1 MNCRILLVEDDR
13 DHQPLLA
20 IILRK
25 AGAEVTIAENGQEGV
40 HSACAARDVGSPFD
54 LILMDLQ
61 MPVLNG
67 VDATRV
73 LRAAGITNPIIA
85 LTARATSTDREQSL
99 AAGCDDFLSKPINR
113 ADLVQRLALQL
124 EQARA
129 VLSVA
134 QK

>member
-1 MNCRILLVEDDR
+1 
-13 DHQPLLA
+13 
-20 IILRK
+20 
-25 AGAEVTIAENGQEGV
+25 
-40 HSACAARDVGSPFD
+40 
-54 LILMDLQ
+54 MDLQ